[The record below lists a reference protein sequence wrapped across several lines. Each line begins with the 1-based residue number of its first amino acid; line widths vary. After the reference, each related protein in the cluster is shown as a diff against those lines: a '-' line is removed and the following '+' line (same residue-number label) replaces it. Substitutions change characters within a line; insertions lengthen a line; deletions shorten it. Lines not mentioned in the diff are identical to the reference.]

1 MSRQPY
7 VSVARAA
14 SPGDFSSRSNRS
26 SFVSAALIVL
36 AHVVLVA
43 AFLTHGGV
51 QDRVKESGPAS
62 YIAFAFIAAPKP
74 AQPVA
79 ATQAPAITPPLRRAA
94 PAATPERTPA
104 PVFAVP
110 AAPASDALVATEPQP
125 AAAAQPRLDLA
136 ALRASARR
144 IDSERVPTAGEREQE
159 PLRSL
164 DDSNLARAVREAKRP
179 DCQTK
184 YSGGDKA
191 NLLLLIP
198 LAIET
203 ITDKGCKW

>member
-1 MSRQPY
+1 MHRQPY
-7 VSVARAA
+7 VSVARSA
-14 SPGDFSSRSNRS
+14 SQGDFSSRITRH
-26 SFVSAALIVL
+26 SFVSTALIVL

-43 AFLTHGGV
+43 AFLNHGGM

-79 ATQAPAITPPLRRAA
+79 AAQAPANTSPRRRTAS
-94 PAATPERTPA
+94 AATPERTQL
-104 PVFAVP
+104 PVFTVP
-110 AAPASDALVATEPQP
+110 AAPASDAP
-125 AAAAQPRLDLA
+125 AAPETQPPTAAPPRLDLA
-136 ALRASARR
+136 SLRASARR
-144 IDSERVPTAGEREQE
+144 IDSERVPAPGDGEQE
-159 PLRSL
+159 PLRAL
-164 DDSNLARAVREAKRP
+164 DDSKLARAVREAKRP
-179 DCQTK
+179 DCQKK
-184 YSGGDKA
+184 YSGGEAA

>member
-1 MSRQPY
+1 MPMYSGMA
-7 VSVARAA
+7 SWVANTRISCAA
-14 SPGDFSSRSNRS
+14 HRPAG
-26 SFVSAALIVL
+26 AA
-36 AHVVLVA
+36 
-43 AFLTHGGV
+43 
-51 QDRVKESGPAS
+51 
-62 YIAFAFIAAPKP
+62 
-74 AQPVA
+74 
-79 ATQAPAITPPLRRAA
+79 
-94 PAATPERTPA
+94 TPA

-110 AAPASDALVATEPQP
+110 AAPASDTLVATEPQP

-144 IDSERVPTAGEREQE
+144 IDSERVPTADEREQE

-184 YSGGDKA
+184 YSGGEKA